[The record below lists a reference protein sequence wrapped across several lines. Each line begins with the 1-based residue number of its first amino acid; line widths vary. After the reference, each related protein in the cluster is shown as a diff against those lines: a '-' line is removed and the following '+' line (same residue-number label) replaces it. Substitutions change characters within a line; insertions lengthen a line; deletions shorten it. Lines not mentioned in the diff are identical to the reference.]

1 MIHKA
6 LFAGSFDPF
15 TKGHADI
22 VERACALF
30 DKVVIA
36 IGYNYMKPGM
46 WPVDKRVEAIKNL
59 YRDDDRVEVCSYTG
73 LTVDFARCCGCTALL
88 RGVRDA
94 TDFSFEQ
101 RLADTNRAIAGLE
114 TVLLVSKPELAFVS
128 SSLVRELLTNGADA
142 SEYIAWDPSFNN
154 LSE

>member
-1 MIHKA
+1 MKKA

-15 TKGHADI
+15 TTGHADI

-36 IGYNYMKPGM
+36 IGYNYMKPGL
-46 WPVDKRVEAIKNL
+46 WPIDKRLEAIKNL
-59 YRDDDRVEVCSYTG
+59 YHDNDRVEVVSYTG
-73 LTVDFARCCGCTALL
+73 LTVDFALHSGCSALL

-114 TVLLVSKPELAFVS
+114 TVLLISKPELAFVS
-128 SSLVRELLTNGADA
+128 SSLVRELIANGADA
-142 SEYIAWDPSFNN
+142 SKYIAWNQTFNN